1 LTIST
6 PLAENSLPATDTQ
19 AQAITEA
26 WTEAKWQWREYQI
39 QYAIAGEGIPLV
51 LVHGFGASIGH
62 WRKNIPVLAAAGY
75 QVIAIDLLGF
85 GKSDKPV
92 IDYSL
97 ELWQEMLK
105 DFAKEKIAQPP
116 VFIGNS
122 IGALLCLMMAAD
134 YPELCR
140 GLVLLNA
147 AGGLNH
153 RAGELNPILSFVMSG
168 FTKLVG
174 SKVAGKFI
182 FDQVR
187 QKGRIRNTLTQVYC
201 DRTAITD
208 ELVEILY
215 QPSCDPTAQQVFAS
229 IITAPAGPS
238 PTELLPKVQC
248 PILVLWGEAD
258 PWTPIKGADIYK
270 KHAEKFPLTF
280 QAIPNTGHCPHDERP
295 EVVNAAILAW
305 TRVTLV

>member
-1 LTIST
+1 VTIS
-6 PLAENSLPATDTQ
+6 NSQSSTKN
-19 AQAITEA
+19 
-26 WTEAKWQWREYQI
+26 WTEHQWKWREYKI
-39 QYAIAGEGIPLV
+39 QYAIAGTGTPLV

-97 ELWQEMLK
+97 ELWQEMLR
-105 DFAKEKIAQPP
+105 DFSSAKIERPA
-116 VFIGNS
+116 VFVGNS

-134 YPELCR
+134 YPELCC
-140 GLVLLNA
+140 GVVLLNA

-153 RAGELNPILSFVMSG
+153 RTGELNPILGFVMAG
-168 FTKLVG
+168 FTRLVG

-182 FDQVR
+182 FDQIR
-187 QKGRIRNTLTQVYC
+187 QKSRIRNTLLQVYR
-201 DRTAITD
+201 DRAAITD

-215 QPSCDPTAQQVFAS
+215 QPSCDPTAQQVFAA
-229 IITAPAGPS
+229 IITAPPGPS
-238 PTELLPKVQC
+238 PEELLPRVKC

-258 PWTPIKGADIYK
+258 PWTPIKGAELYK
-270 KHAEKFPLTF
+270 NHVANPVTF
-280 QAIPNTGHCPHDERP
+280 HGIANTGHCPHDERP
-295 EVVNAAILAW
+295 EVVNALILEW
-305 TRVTLV
+305 LEKI

>member
-1 LTIST
+1 MTISISESS
-6 PLAENSLPATDTQ
+6 PQTQ
-19 AQAITEA
+19 NEY
-26 WTEAKWQWREYQI
+26 WTEYKWQWRDYQI
-39 QYAIAGEGIPLV
+39 QYAIAGAGIPLV

-97 ELWQEMLK
+97 ELWQEMLR
-105 DFAKEKIAQPP
+105 DFALEKIGQEKAAQPA

-122 IGALLCLMMAAD
+122 IGALLCLMMAAN

-140 GLVLLNA
+140 GVVLLNA

-153 RAGELNPILSFVMSG
+153 RTGELNPILGLIMASFA
-168 FTKLVG
+168 KLVG

-187 QKGRIRNTLTQVYC
+187 QKSRIRNTLQQVYC

-208 ELVEILY
+208 ELVELLH

-238 PTELLPKVQC
+238 PEELLPQVKC

-258 PWTPIKGADIYK
+258 PWTPIKGAEIYK
-270 KHAEKFPLTF
+270 KHGENFSVTF
-280 QAIPNTGHCPHDERP
+280 QGIANTGHCPHDERP
-295 EVVNAAILAW
+295 EIVNVVILDW
-305 TRVTLV
+305 LTLVL

>member
-1 LTIST
+1 MI
-6 PLAENSLPATDTQ
+6 
-19 AQAITEA
+19 
-26 WTEAKWQWREYQI
+26 
-39 QYAIAGEGIPLV
+39 
-51 LVHGFGASIGH
+51 
-62 WRKNIPVLAAAGY
+62 
-75 QVIAIDLLGF
+75 
-85 GKSDKPV
+85 
-92 IDYSL
+92 
-97 ELWQEMLK
+97 
-105 DFAKEKIAQPP
+105 
-116 VFIGNS
+116 
-122 IGALLCLMMAAD
+122 AAD

-140 GLVLLNA
+140 GTVLLNA

-153 RAGELNPILSFVMSG
+153 RSGELNPILALVMSG

-187 QKGRIRNTLTQVYC
+187 QKSRIRNTLTQVYC

-238 PTELLPKVQC
+238 PSELLPKVQC
-248 PILVLWGEAD
+248 PMLVLWGEAD

-270 KHAEKFPLTF
+270 KHSENFSLTF
-280 QAIPNTGHCPHDERP
+280 QSIPQTGHCPHDERP

-305 TRVTLV
+305 ARSVLV